1 MIERKGA
8 WYTYISEDNNEVSL
22 GQGKSNGVEFMKE
35 NPELILEMENRLRA
49 KYNLPLL
56 EAKKEEKEEEG

>member
-1 MIERKGA
+1 
-8 WYTYISEDNNEVSL
+8 
-22 GQGKSNGVEFMKE
+22 MKE